1 MWDKLVTT
9 PRCIC
14 AHRAEAKGDEEHVN
28 EQQEIEIEAGRI
40 GGGRRAG
47 ADLVAWR
54 LTLSC
59 ALALASSSAPPH
71 TAPPRRRPA
80 SLLPRRQQRRRDFAS
95 PCRIPPSPPPA
106 RSRRR
111 CSASSRRVVPGRSSY
126 CVDQIQKLRPSAATG
141 AASGKR

>member
-9 PRCIC
+9 PRCI
-14 AHRAEAKGDEEHVN
+14 
-28 EQQEIEIEAGRI
+28 
-40 GGGRRAG
+40 
-47 ADLVAWR
+47 
-54 LTLSC
+54 LSC

-141 AASGKR
+141 AASGKRCGRGRRVEVGRGGEWRGGGWGILHRPGSRRGGRCVFLF